1 MLCIEN
7 NLSQLN
13 IHERPVDA
21 AMVEVKIPGAHC
33 NDSSPDTPQP
43 RFNVKPGWMD
53 GIFGCL
59 RPFLSVIGKAGVNE
73 IKGNQGI
80 INISI
85 RLKNYRNYLKL
96 LHADDWEIPFESITD
111 LKYLGCGGQGVV
123 FSGILNNEEVAVKK
137 VQDIKETDIKNLRK
151 LNHPNIVKFKGVCTQ
166 SPCFCVIMEYCP
178 YGPLYDLLRNQHEII
193 TPGRVVTWSKQIA
206 SGMHYLHSHK
216 IIHRDLKS
224 PK

>member
-7 NLSQLN
+7 DLSQLN
-13 IHERPVDA
+13 IHDRPVDPP
-21 AMVEVKIPGAHC
+21 MVAVKIPGAQC

-43 RFNVKPGWMD
+43 AFVKPGWMD

-73 IKGNQGI
+73 IKGNQGTFLSKAMFW
-80 INISI
+80 SI
-85 RLKNYRNYLKL
+85 QFYVSFV
-96 LHADDWEIPFESITD
+96 DDWEIPFESITA

-166 SPCFCVIMEYCP
+166 HPCFCIIMEYCP
-178 YGPLYDLLRNQHEII
+178 YGPLYELLRNQNEII
-193 TPGRVVTWSKQIA
+193 TPARVVDWSKQIA
-206 SGMHYLHSHK
+206 SGMHYLHAHK